1 MMENKRNKL
10 RINLGGPKMSKS
22 VIKCKKKKQ
31 KKNKATKQMKK
42 QPKNKKIKNKETN
55 NTKKQTKQTEKP
67 KQLINTRFFCSEN
80 S

>member
-1 MMENKRNKL
+1 
-10 RINLGGPKMSKS
+10 
-22 VIKCKKKKQ
+22 
-31 KKNKATKQMKK
+31 MKK

-67 KQLINTRFFCSEN
+67 KRLINTRFFCSEN